1 MAVEGNRKEWMER
14 SSGARIKIIWRLV
27 GHWGS
32 EKRINDNIQASSLG
46 DSGGDGGASQQVDKK
61 QDVSIRLHTGQP
73 GGNAGLA
80 VDRGLQSSKT
90 MSGLEM

>member
-14 SSGARIKIIWRLV
+14 SSGARIKITWRLV
-27 GHWGS
+27 GHRGS

-46 DSGGDGGASQQVDKK
+46 DSGGDSGASRQVEKK
-61 QDVSIRLHTGQP
+61 QDVSIRLHAGQP

-80 VDRGLQSSKT
+80 VDRGLQSSET
-90 MSGLEM
+90 MSGLEV